1 MGIYSKLS
9 DEELKM
15 FRSYITDYGP
25 RDYDTATREVAS
37 PETLLRFWVEAK
49 SKFLYK
55 MMNNQ
60 LILRKNIKFEKNHDQ
75 MMDEI
80 SVLTDRYHPECGS
93 KEFIS
98 AYYDAIHNIE
108 IETSQWAE
116 KYTNELGY
124 VLAYWPDEIRKEY
137 EEKSQV
143 SRALFKLCSS
153 ECLASNR
160 YEGPS
165 VVINFPNGKSYTLST
180 GAKTIKAI
188 GKIAEGFN
196 LSGYEEFRIAHSQK
210 LNDKLI
216 EGTLCLSIHPLDYL
230 TMSDNDCG
238 WTSCMSWFEKGEYR
252 QGTVEMMNSGCV
264 VVAYLESTTNM
275 VIRGGEW
282 NSKRWRELFVVDENV
297 LAGIKGYPYWHG
309 GLEEHVLHWIKELA
323 ETNLGYSYEDEI
335 STYETGNHNTIFF
348 HTNQMYNDFYSNHKI
363 IMSKNYGGEDYHIN
377 YSGVSQCLCCGEPL
391 YDNYDNESNVYCN
404 DCDSS
409 YHCYN
414 CDGSYRIDDMF
425 YVDGEYY
432 CEWCYDEYTEDCAVC
447 GERHVSDD
455 HYRVCLALGPD
466 KIYEQFSMFV
476 CNSCLNEL
484 NDVREGRIN
493 FVRPAVKY
501 ITLDSLEKFNANII
515 DDICEYFGYYSLKDL
530 REALEKNNYYYSDM
544 YFNFNM
550 KENGEQND

>member
-25 RDYDTATREVAS
+25 RDCYTATRAVET

-60 LILRKNIKFEKNHDQ
+60 LILRKNIKFEKNHAQ

-80 SVLTDRYHPECGS
+80 GVLTDRYHPECGS

-108 IETSQWAE
+108 IETNQWAE
-116 KYTNELGY
+116 KYINEFGC

-137 EEKSQV
+137 NDKSMV
-143 SRALFKLCSS
+143 SKALFKLCSS

-165 VVINFPNGKSYTLST
+165 VVINFPNGKSYTLLP

-196 LSGYEEFRIAHSQK
+196 LPGYEEFRIAHSQK

-252 QGTVEMMNSGCV
+252 QGTVEMMNSECV

-335 STYETGNHNTIFF
+335 STYETGNHNTIYF
-348 HTNQMYNDFYSNHKI
+348 HTDKMYNDFYSNHKI
-363 IMSKNYGGEDYHIN
+363 IISKNYGGEDYHIN

-432 CEWCYDEYTEDCAVC
+432 CEWCSK
-447 GERHVSDD
+447 H
-455 HYRVCLALGPD
+455 
-466 KIYEQFSMFV
+466 
-476 CNSCLNEL
+476 
-484 NDVREGRIN
+484 
-493 FVRPAVKY
+493 
-501 ITLDSLEKFNANII
+501 
-515 DDICEYFGYYSLKDL
+515 
-530 REALEKNNYYYSDM
+530 
-544 YFNFNM
+544 
-550 KENGEQND
+550 